1 MSGNATRGP
10 RGAGVHGDRDH
21 LVLYPTWIGLL
32 ASTLVPPVMLLL
44 AWGSFAVGGANPVA
58 WGLFLTAT
66 VMGLWAGQQFPR
78 HVVIGPRGIERRC
91 LLRTH
96 HLDFAEVAAI
106 ERAPAPRMATARA
119 ARSNDPEQQQR
130 VRSGLVAAG
139 CGRRRWMLTDQPES
153 REEYDRLA
161 SVLIANSGTA
171 LRATRPQA
179 GSTPTSLYR
188 RRAPSLG

>member
-1 MSGNATRGP
+1 MSGDVSRGP
-10 RGAGVHGDRDH
+10 RGTGVHGDHEH

-32 ASTLVPPVMLLL
+32 ASGLVPPGLLLL
-44 AWGSFAVGGANPVA
+44 AWASFAVGGANPVA

-66 VMGLWAGQQFPR
+66 ATGLWAGQQFPR
-78 HVVIGPRGIERRC
+78 HVVIGPAGIERRC

-96 HLDFAEVAAI
+96 HLGYDEVAAI
-106 ERAPAPRMATARA
+106 ERGPTPRIATARA
-119 ARSNDPEQQQR
+119 MRSDDPDERQR

-139 CGRRRWMLTDQPES
+139 TGRRRWMLTDQPES

-161 SVLIANSGTA
+161 ALLIANAGTE
-171 LRATRPQA
+171 LLATRPQA

-188 RRAPSLG
+188 RRVPSLG